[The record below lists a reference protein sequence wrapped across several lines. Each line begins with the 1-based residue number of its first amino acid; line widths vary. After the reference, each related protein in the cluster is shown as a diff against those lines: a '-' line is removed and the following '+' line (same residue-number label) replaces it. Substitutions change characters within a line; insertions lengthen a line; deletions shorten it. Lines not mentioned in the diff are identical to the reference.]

1 MFDPSLIFFA
11 ALAAFLCYRLYT
23 VLGTK
28 GGHEPEDNERMVPL
42 GGKPA
47 ADDSPMDSA
56 PPAPPANEPEWVKT
70 VRAHFAGFDQKQFL
84 EGAKS
89 AYEMIVSAFAAG
101 NLRDVQAFVGAP
113 VLAAFHSAIEARQ
126 QANQTMEITFV
137 GIEKAD
143 VLSAHEAGGEIFV
156 TVAFQADQIRV
167 TRDAEGNV
175 VEGDP
180 NRIDLVRDIWTFS
193 RPVRSR
199 DPNWTLAATDGA
211 AQPSQ

>member
-23 VLGTK
+23 VLGTR
-28 GGHEPEDNERMVPL
+28 GGHEPEDSERMVPL
-42 GGKPA
+42 GANPA
-47 ADDSPMDSA
+47 ADDTSVDAATPV
-56 PPAPPANEPEWVKT
+56 PAADEPEWVRT
-70 VRAHFAGFDQKQFL
+70 VREHFANFDQKQFI

-89 AYEMIVSAFAAG
+89 AYEMIVSAYAAG
-101 NLRDVQAFVGAP
+101 NLKDVQSFIGAP
-113 VLAAFHSAIEARQ
+113 VLAAFKSAIDVRQ

-143 VLSAHEAGGEIFV
+143 VVSAHEDGGEIFV

-175 VEGDP
+175 IDGDP

-211 AQPSQ
+211 AQPPQ